1 MELYKQGAEAKLFKC
16 QLFGRDVMVKQRFNK
31 KYRHPLLDQKLTRKR
46 TLQVIGH
53 FSSLPGSVGLF
64 SPRF

>member
-46 TLQVIGH
+46 TLQV
-53 FSSLPGSVGLF
+53 S
-64 SPRF
+64 